1 MEKNS
6 STINLSYLYRRNPM
20 AGLITHNVSKS
31 GVEALTRYSSVK
43 LAGLCIRVNAI
54 SACPLE
60 TNSLRFLKIDNA
72 KIENFNKKMEKYI
85 PMGRIS
91 RLDDITKVI
100 AFLASDI
107 SKISLGKLLE

>member
-100 AFLASDI
+100 TFFANDI